1 MSTGE
6 LAKALAAFQAEA
18 PSVAK
23 DKEAKVPTKSGGQY
37 SYKYADLADIAQA
50 AYPLLAKHGL
60 SFSCCPR
67 TGERGLELQ
76 GLLLHTSGE
85 SLEGVLPLFGGT
97 PQELGSALTYMRRYL
112 LGALT
117 GIVTDADD
125 DGALAQHRAARQEP
139 AGWESRQTRTQGQ
152 PSAGQ
157 ATPAQIG
164 ALRGIAKRQGI
175 VDDSDWHDWLTD
187 MVGRTV
193 RSGQELTKAE
203 ASALIERSQ
212 G

>member
-1 MSTGE
+1 MGTGE

-125 DGALAQHRAARQEP
+125 DGALAQHRATRQEP
-139 AGWESRQTRTQGQ
+139 SGWESRQTRPQA
-152 PSAGQ
+152 PPAPGQ
-157 ATPAQIG
+157 ATQAQIG

-175 VDDSDWHDWLTD
+175 SDDPDWHDWLTD
-187 MVGRTV
+187 MVGRTI
-193 RSGQELTKAE
+193 RSGHELTKAE